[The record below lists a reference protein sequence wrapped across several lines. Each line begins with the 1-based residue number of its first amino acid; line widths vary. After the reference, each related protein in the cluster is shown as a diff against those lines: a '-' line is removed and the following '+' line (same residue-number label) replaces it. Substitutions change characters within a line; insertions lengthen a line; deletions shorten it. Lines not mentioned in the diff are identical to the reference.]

1 MSDDWKGES
10 LIRSVRRS
18 PYERN
23 GNKPGDGS
31 KPEGRKRGRPKRPQ
45 QYCAVPDCLAPL
57 DSQNRAGVCFHHMHS
72 AQCGCGRC
80 ERKREKAT
88 QERRAGF

>member
-1 MSDDWKGES
+1 MSDDWRGEH
-10 LIRSVRRS
+10 LIRSVPRS

-23 GNKPGDGS
+23 GNKPG
-31 KPEGRKRGRPKRPQ
+31 EGPKIARPKRPQ

-57 DSQNRAGVCFHHMHS
+57 DSQNRSGVCFHHMHS
-72 AQCGCGRC
+72 QQCGCGRC
-80 ERKREKAT
+80 QWKRENGS